1 MAVQSGL
8 TELEKSRKL
17 TNMHFNRRQFVGIL
31 GAATALRGASMRA
44 DVILYNGNIHTM
56 DLANPEAE
64 AVAIAGG
71 RFLAVGSKAEVENL
85 ASAGTKRID
94 LGGRTVLPG
103 FIDAHLHTA
112 SSGLRHLKEVDC
124 DLRSIAAIQAAIRE
138 RAAKT
143 PPGQWVLGFKYDDTK
158 TTDGRPLTIAD
169 LDAAGMGHPVLV
181 NHRGGHTSWVNSK
194 ALELADVN
202 EKTPDPAGGKFER
215 GEDGKLNGRVMESAT
230 ARFDAKIPNTATRAE
245 RQAGVKLIGKMIAAS
260 GITSVNDPMGQP
272 EDLLAYQDAYAAGDL
287 SMRVYA
293 FISQPYI
300 KQMLPSGVH
309 SGLGNEWVRVGAMKM
324 FCDGSISERDARV
337 SEAYVGR
344 PNDFGILVNNEEQL
358 FEMGREPFAA
368 GWQIGTH
375 ANGDVAID
383 IVLRVY
389 ERLLRETPRPDPR
402 FRIEH
407 CTIINDGLVRRIKD
421 QGVIPAPFSSYVYY
435 HGEKMKAYGAERL
448 NSMFAL
454 RSFLDAGVPCTMS
467 SDYPPGPFEP
477 MMFLQSAVTRTDKMG
492 NVWGPKQRI
501 TIAEALRV
509 ATMNGAHAS
518 FEEKLKGSIE
528 VGKLADLVVLGRDP
542 LKEDPSTLVTIPV
555 ERTMVGGE
563 WKFEA

>member
-1 MAVQSGL
+1 MPF
-8 TELEKSRKL
+8 SR
-17 TNMHFNRRQFVGIL
+17 REFVGIL
-31 GAATALRGASMRA
+31 GATAALRGASTKA
-44 DVILYNGNIHTM
+44 DLILYNANIHTM
-56 DLANPEAE
+56 DPANPGAE
-64 AVAIAGG
+64 AVAISGG
-71 RFLAVGSKAEVENL
+71 RFLAVGTKDEIDNL
-85 ASAGTKRID
+85 ASPSTKRID
-94 LGGRTVLPG
+94 IGGHTVLPG

-158 TTDGRPLTIAD
+158 TSDGRALTIAD
-169 LDAAGMGHPVLV
+169 LDAAAPGHPVLV

-194 ALELADVN
+194 ALAIADVN
-202 EKTPDPAGGKFER
+202 EKTPDPQGGKFER
-215 GEDGKLNGRVMESAT
+215 GPNGKLTGRVMESAT
-230 ARFDAKIPNTATRAE
+230 DRFHAKIPNTATRAE
-245 RQAGVKLIGKMIAAS
+245 RQEGVKLITKMIVRS
-260 GITSVNDPMGQP
+260 GITSVNDPSGQP
-272 EDLLAYQDAYAAGDL
+272 EDLIAYQDACAAGDL
-287 SMRVYA
+287 NVRVYA
-293 FISQPYI
+293 FISQPFI
-300 KQMLPSGVH
+300 KKMLPSGVH

-337 SEAYVGR
+337 SQPYIGR
-344 PNDFGILVNNEEQL
+344 PADFGILVNNEEQL
-358 FEMGREPFAA
+358 FEMAREPYKA

-375 ANGDVAID
+375 GNGDVAID

-389 ERLLRETPRPDPR
+389 DRLQRETPKKDPR

-407 CTIINDGLVRRIKD
+407 CTIINDDLVRRIKA
-421 QGVIPAPFSSYVYY
+421 QGVIPTPFSSYVYY
-435 HGEKMKAYGAERL
+435 HGEKMKEYGAERL

-454 RSFLDAGVPCTMS
+454 RSFLDAGIPCTMS

-477 MMFLQSAVTRTDKMG
+477 MMFLQSAVTRTDTKG

-501 TIAEALRV
+501 SIAEALRV
-509 ATMNGAHAS
+509 GTVNGAHAS

-542 LKEDPSTLVTIPV
+542 LKENPASLVSIPV

>member
-1 MAVQSGL
+1 
-8 TELEKSRKL
+8 
-17 TNMHFNRRQFVGIL
+17 
-31 GAATALRGASMRA
+31 
-44 DVILYNGNIHTM
+44 M
-56 DLANPEAE
+56 DPANPA
-64 AVAIAGG
+64 ADAIAIAGG
-71 RFLAVGSKAEVENL
+71 RFLAVGTKDEIDNL
-85 ASAGTKRID
+85 ASASTKRID

-112 SSGLRHLKEVDC
+112 SSGLLHLKEVDC
-124 DLRSIAAIQAAIRE
+124 DLRSSAAIQAAIRE

-158 TTDGRPLTIAD
+158 TSDGRPLTIAD
-169 LDAAGMGHPVLV
+169 LDAAAPNNPVFV
-181 NHRGGHTSWVNSK
+181 THRGGHTSWVNSK
-194 ALELADVN
+194 ALTAADVN
-202 EKTPDPAGGKFER
+202 EKTPDPPGGKFER
-215 GEDGKLNGRVMESAT
+215 GPGGKLAGRMLESANDPF
-230 ARFDAKIPNTATRAE
+230 RAKIPDTATRAE
-245 RQAGVKLIGKMIAAS
+245 RQAGVKLITKMIVRS
-260 GITSVNDPMGQP
+260 GITSVNDPTGQP
-272 EDLLAYQDAYAAGDL
+272 EDLIAYQDAYAAGDL
-287 SMRVYA
+287 SVRVYA

-300 KQMLPSGVH
+300 KNMLPSGVH

-337 SEAYVGR
+337 SEPYIGR
-344 PNDFGILVNNEEQL
+344 PNDYGILVNNEEQL
-358 FEMGREPFAA
+358 FEMAREPYKA

-375 ANGDVAID
+375 GNGDVAID

-389 ERLLRETPRPDPR
+389 ERLQRETPKTDPR

-407 CTIINDGLVRRIKD
+407 CTIINDDLVRRIKT

-435 HGEKMKAYGAERL
+435 HGEKMKAYGAQRL

-454 RSFLDAGVPCTMS
+454 RSFLDAGIPCTMS

-477 MMFLQSAVTRTDKMG
+477 MMFLQSAVTRTDTMG

-501 TIAEALRV
+501 TVAEALRV
-509 ATMNGAHAS
+509 GTLNGAHAS

-542 LKEDPSTLVTIPV
+542 LKEDPSSLVTIPV
-555 ERTMVGGE
+555 ERTMVGGD

>member
-1 MAVQSGL
+1 MQV
-8 TELEKSRKL
+8 
-17 TNMHFNRRQFVGIL
+17 NRRQFVGAL
-31 GAATALRGASMRA
+31 GTAAALRGASIRA
-44 DVILYNGNIHTM
+44 DLILYNANIHTM
-56 DLANPEAE
+56 DAANPQAQ
-64 AVAIAGG
+64 AVAISGG
-71 RFLAVGSKAEVENL
+71 RFLAVGTKDEVDNL
-85 ASAGTKRID
+85 ASASTKRID
-94 LGGRTVLPG
+94 IGGRTVLPG

-138 RAAKT
+138 RAART

-158 TTDGRPLTIAD
+158 TSEGRALTIAD
-169 LDAAGMGHPVLV
+169 LDAAASGHPVLV

-194 ALELADVN
+194 ALAIADVN
-202 EKTPDPAGGKFER
+202 EATPDPPGGKFER
-215 GEDGKLNGRVMESAT
+215 GPNGKLTGRVMESAT
-230 ARFDAKIPNTATRAE
+230 DRFQAKIPNTATRAE
-245 RQAGVKLIGKMIAAS
+245 REEGVKLISKMIVRT
-260 GITSVNDPMGQP
+260 GVTSVNDPTGQP
-272 EDLLAYQDAYAAGDL
+272 EDLIAYQDAYAAGDL
-287 SMRVYA
+287 AVRVYG

-300 KQMLPSGVH
+300 KKMLPSGVH

-337 SEAYVGR
+337 SVPYIGR
-344 PNDFGILVNNEEQL
+344 PNDYGILVNNEEQL
-358 FEMGREPFAA
+358 FEMAREPYKA

-389 ERLLRETPRPDPR
+389 DRLQRETPKKDSR

-407 CTIINDGLVRRIKD
+407 CTIINDDLVRRIKA

-454 RSFLDAGVPCTMS
+454 RSFLDAGIPCTMS

-477 MMFLQSAVTRTDKMG
+477 MMFLQSAVTRTDTMG

-509 ATMNGAHAS
+509 ATVNGAHAS

-542 LKEDPSTLVTIPV
+542 LKENPASLVTIPI
-555 ERTMVGGE
+555 ERTMVGGD